1 MAKKKTARKI
11 PTPKKTS
18 ARASRKS
25 APTNPGA
32 GPRGRS
38 GNKAHAAATAKAR
51 VPVDRKLPGMTQPQN
66 VRLDLICEGLSEQRD
81 VINNAKREEKSSKA
95 AALQEMLNRNYS
107 VYKHAG
113 IELSLVPGADTL
125 RVHVIKQDG
134 DLARGEG
141 DETTDEVD
149 LTYDAPNST
158 PDDDEDQVH

>member
-1 MAKKKTARKI
+1 MSKAKKKTARKI

-18 ARASRKS
+18 ALASRKS
-25 APTNPGA
+25 AP
-32 GPRGRS
+32 RS
-38 GNKAHAAATAKAR
+38 KAHAAATAKAHT
-51 VPVDRKLPGMTQPQN
+51 PAERKLPGMTQPQN
-66 VRLDLICEGLSEQRD
+66 VRLNLICEGLSEQRD

-95 AALQEMLNRNYS
+95 AALQEMTNRNYS